1 MYTHPLLKGHSTPE
15 GNQGKGSALIRVV
28 IVDDHPQ
35 VRSALRHVLELESD
49 FEVVGEAE
57 DGVRALE
64 EVVRTRPNL
73 VLLDYRMP
81 QLNGVQAARQIGHI
95 APGTA
100 MVMLTSEDDPE
111 VRAQAADAG
120 VARYMLKSGRAD
132 ELLRTIRAAAMESRE
147 QSITVIVESDHEA
160 EDQLSPPR
168 IA

>member
-1 MYTHPLLKGHSTPE
+1 MYTHPLSARHSTPE

-28 IVDDHPQ
+28 IADDHPQ
-35 VRSALRHVLELESD
+35 VRSALRHVLELETD

-57 DGVRALE
+57 DGARALE

-81 QLNGVQAARQIGHI
+81 QLNGVQAAREIGHL
-95 APGTA
+95 APETA

-132 ELLRTIRAAAMESRE
+132 ELLRTIRAAALESRE
-147 QSITVIVESDHEA
+147 RSITVIVGSEHAA
-160 EDQLSPPR
+160 ENELSPPR

>member
-1 MYTHPLLKGHSTPE
+1 MYRYPLAAPHSTAE

-28 IVDDHPQ
+28 IADDHPQ

-57 DGVRALE
+57 DGARALE

-73 VLLDYRMP
+73 ILLDYRMP
-81 QLNGVQAARQIGHI
+81 HLNGVQAAREIGHL
-95 APGTA
+95 APETA

-111 VRAQAADAG
+111 VRAQAEDAG
-120 VARYMLKSGRAD
+120 VARYMLKSGRAE
-132 ELLRTIRAAAMESRE
+132 ELLRAIRAAATERRAE
-147 QSITVIVESDHEA
+147 SITVIVKA
-160 EDQLSPPR
+160 EHPEVTELSPPR

>member
-1 MYTHPLLKGHSTPE
+1 MYTHPPAARHSSPE

-28 IVDDHPQ
+28 IADDHPQ
-35 VRSALRHVLELESD
+35 VRSALRHVLELEPD

-57 DGVRALE
+57 DGARALE

-81 QLNGVQAARQIGHI
+81 QLNGVQAARKIGDV
-95 APGTA
+95 APETA

-120 VARYMLKSGRAD
+120 VARYMLKSGHAD

-147 QSITVIVESDHEA
+147 RSITVIVGSDHAA
-160 EDQLSPPR
+160 EDRLSPPR

>member
-1 MYTHPLLKGHSTPE
+1 
-15 GNQGKGSALIRVV
+15 LIRVV
-28 IVDDHPQ
+28 IADDHPQ
-35 VRSALRHVLELESD
+35 VRSALRHVLELEPD

-57 DGVRALE
+57 DGARALE

-81 QLNGVQAARQIGHI
+81 QLNGVQAAREIGHV
-95 APGTA
+95 APETA

-132 ELLRTIRAAAMESRE
+132 ELLRTIRAAATESRE
-147 QSITVIVESDHEA
+147 QSITVIVSSDHAA
-160 EDQLSPPR
+160 EDNLSPPR